1 MSTER
6 WLRLEQIFAH
16 ALQLPPSARG
26 ESVSRACAGDDLL
39 QREAMLLLDAHDESG
54 QFLARPA
61 LDLLA
66 HSVSVGGWTL
76 QPGQRIDAYTI
87 LRLLGAG
94 GSGEVWRA
102 RDDRLGRDVAIKVLL
117 PHHSSDAEHVRR
129 FAEEARTAGAL
140 NHPNILTVHDVG
152 EHRGVPFL
160 VSECLEGRSLRQ
172 RMDAGRIPASEA
184 IGIALGIARGLAAA
198 HTRGIIHR
206 DLKPENTFIADTG
219 GGVKILD
226 FGLAT
231 LESSLGRFQDQQERA
246 TTGVIFGTA
255 GYMAPEQVRDE
266 EVDART
272 DLFALGVMLYEML
285 EGRHPFRR
293 PSVFETLNAVLTDDP
308 PPCVIA
314 HEEEPSGLS
323 QIVMRLLQRS
333 PGARF
338 QSAIDL
344 AWALEQVAVARP
356 APGARP
362 SSRNPVVPRRR
373 FRGLEALAA
382 SMLTAAVLVGSWW
395 TLSRPPPLA
404 RGPALTKFTWTLPAG
419 LVLDSAPMVSPDSR
433 RIALAGKDARGR
445 RLYLRAFDS
454 TEFQAIPG
462 SEGAQQPFWSPD
474 SRSLGFFADRRLMTV
489 ALPGGAPVAIADSL
503 SPHGGAWGRAGVIV
517 QAPDIVLAGLDRVR
531 FDGRNRAPA
540 TLLTNALGDTSH
552 WWPAFL
558 PDGIHFL
565 YSVLSTDAGRRG
577 VYLGQLDRPVS
588 PEGPP
593 LLQSDS
599 SVVYVPLQGSDGAL
613 LYISGGRIE
622 ARHFDA
628 GRMAVT
634 LDARTIGLSG
644 ATSSL
649 YRPMLLSASSDV
661 LAFADSFVPWG
672 TRLEV
677 ADRNGHQLRR
687 WSEPQAE
694 NWPRVS
700 PDGRF
705 LASQR
710 VDGPSN
716 NPDIWVEDLERGTRV
731 RVTTAPVPDIQ
742 AVWSPDSQRVA
753 YVSGNIPGRS
763 GNRVLNIA
771 AADGTGV
778 VRSMP
783 CPGTYCEPT
792 DWTREGVLLVN
803 VIDGRSSDVWMVQA
817 TDGGLARPLLHEAFD
832 EHDARM
838 SPVGQW
844 VAYVSNETGQP
855 EVSARSMSG
864 TVRRVT
870 VSAAGGAQ
878 PVWRRDGQELFFV
891 DPGGDLRSAPV
902 RWSANGTPTFGV
914 STKLAAGPVGFGHWG
929 TQYDLSPDGSRV
941 YFLRRNDDPAPHE
954 FHVVMGWQAL
964 LER

>member
-6 WLRLEQIFAH
+6 WLRLERMFAD
-16 ALQLPPSARG
+16 ALQLPPPARR

-39 QREAMLLLDAHDESG
+39 QREAMLLLEAHDESG

-61 LDLLA
+61 LDVLA

-76 QPGQRIDAYTI
+76 QPGQRMDAYTI

-172 RMDAGRIPASEA
+172 RMDAGRIPVAEA
-184 IGIALGIARGLAAA
+184 TAIALGIARGLAAA
-198 HTRGIIHR
+198 HGRGIIHR
-206 DLKPENTFIADTG
+206 DLKPENTFIVDN

-246 TTGVIFGTA
+246 TTGVILGTA

-266 EVDART
+266 EIDART
-272 DLFALGVMLYEML
+272 DLFALGVILYEML
-285 EGRHPFRR
+285 AGRHPFRR
-293 PSVFETLNAVLTDDP
+293 SSIFETLNAVLTDDP
-308 PPCVIA
+308 PPLLITD
-314 HEEEPSGLS
+314 EEEPSALS
-323 QIVMRLLQRS
+323 PIVTRLLQRS

-344 AWALEQVAVARP
+344 AWALEQIAGARP
-356 APGARP
+356 ASGARP
-362 SSRNPVVPRRR
+362 LSRTRTTRRWR
-373 FRGLEALAA
+373 FRGLEAIAA

-395 TLSRPPPLA
+395 MLSKPSVV

-419 LVLDSAPMVSPDSR
+419 LALDSAPMVSPDSR
-433 RIALAGKDARGR
+433 QIALVGQDARGR
-445 RLYLRAFDS
+445 RLYVRAFDS
-454 TEFQAIPG
+454 TEFRPIPG
-462 SEGAQQPFWSPD
+462 SEGAGQPFWSPD
-474 SRSLGFFADRRLMTV
+474 SRSLGFFADQRLMTV
-489 ALPGGAPVAIADSL
+489 ALPGGAPVAIADA
-503 SPHGGAWGRAGVIV
+503 PAPRGGAWGRTGVIV
-517 QAPDIVLAGLDRVR
+517 HSPDIVLAGIDRVR
-531 FDGRNRAPA
+531 SDGRNRAPA

-577 VYLGQLDRPVS
+577 VYLGQLDRPAS

-628 GRMAVT
+628 ERLVVT
-634 LDARTIGLSG
+634 LDARTIGLSD
-644 ATSSL
+644 AASTL
-649 YRPMLLSASSDV
+649 YRPMLLSASTDV
-661 LAFADSFVPWG
+661 LAFADSIVPWG
-672 TRLEV
+672 TRLQV
-677 ADRNGHQLRR
+677 AGRNGDQLRV
-687 WSEPQAE
+687 WSEPQPQ

-700 PDGRF
+700 PDGRW

-742 AVWSPDSQRVA
+742 AVWSPDSHRLA

-763 GNRVLNIA
+763 GKRVLNIA

-783 CPGTYCEPT
+783 CPGNYCEPT
-792 DWTREGVLLVN
+792 DWTRDGVLLVN
-803 VIDGRSSDVWMVQA
+803 VIEGQSSDVWIVQA
-817 TDGGLARPLLHEAFD
+817 VDGEIARPVLHEAFD
-832 EHDARM
+832 ERDARM

-844 VAYVSNETGQP
+844 VAYVSNETGRP

-864 TVRRVT
+864 AVRRVT

-891 DPGGDLRSAPV
+891 DPGGDLRSVPV
-902 RWSANGTPTFGV
+902 RWSTDGTPTFGV
-914 STKLAAGPVGFGHWG
+914 SSKLAAGPVGFGHWG

-954 FHVVMGWQAL
+954 FHIVMGWQAL